1 MTIEILFAIT
11 GIIIVSVIIATI
23 FLAIKGNE
31 D

>member
-11 GIIIVSVIIATI
+11 GTIIVGVIITTI
-23 FLAIKGNE
+23 FLAIRGSE

>member
-11 GIIIVSVIIATI
+11 GTIIVGVIIATI
-23 FLAIKGNE
+23 FLAIRGSE